1 VTVLISDVM
10 GVEAVDAD
18 GRRLG
23 KVTDVRLVQ
32 DGPWI
37 EGFGN
42 ALRVDSLV
50 IGRGGIASR
59 LGYVR
64 GGVRGPW
71 LLRVVAS
78 ALEGEAW
85 HVPWTDISVRD
96 GGLTV
101 RRGRTE
107 LDRLRDVFARSEDFS
122 QGT

>member
-1 VTVLISDVM
+1 VLISDVM

-18 GRRLG
+18 GHRLG

-32 DGPWI
+32 DGPFI

-71 LLRVVAS
+71 ALRVLAS
-78 ALEGEAW
+78 ALEGKAW
-85 HVPWTDISVRD
+85 HVPWTDVSVRD
-96 GGLTV
+96 GGIAV
-101 RRGRTE
+101 RRSSTE
-107 LDRLRDVFARSEDFS
+107 LDRLRDVYATSDEPGR
-122 QGT
+122 